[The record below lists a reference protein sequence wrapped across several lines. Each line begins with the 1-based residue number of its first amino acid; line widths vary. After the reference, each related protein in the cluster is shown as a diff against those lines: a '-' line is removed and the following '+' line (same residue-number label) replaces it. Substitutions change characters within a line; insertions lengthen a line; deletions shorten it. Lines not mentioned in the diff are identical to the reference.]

1 MPMSRYLQDLRRKTG
16 PDLILFP
23 AVVALVFNE
32 AGEILLERR
41 SDNGQW
47 AVIAGIMEPGE
58 QPAAAVVREVLEET
72 GLHVVPERI
81 TGVYLS
87 RVITYADGNQSQY
100 IATAFRCRVVAGE
113 PHVADDESLEVRYYP
128 LDALPAMREE
138 HVERIRHAAGDG
150 PAYFVQ
156 ATNGGAL

>member
-1 MPMSRYLQDLRRKTG
+1 MPMSAYLQELRRKAG
-16 PDLILFP
+16 SDLILFP

-72 GLHVVPERI
+72 GVRVVPERI

-100 IATAFRCRVVAGE
+100 VATAFRCRAVAGE
-113 PHVADDESLEVRYYP
+113 PHVADEESLEVRYFAV
-128 LDALPAMREE
+128 DALPSMHAE
-138 HVERIRHAAGDG
+138 HVERIGHAARDG
-150 PAYFVQ
+150 AAYFVQ
-156 ATNGGAL
+156 AANGGAL